1 MSRGVMIHVVI
12 EDTSFRG
19 SFQYVY
25 ETFCLIYTEIL
36 SSIIK

>member
-12 EDTSFRG
+12 EDTSIEVLF
-19 SFQYVY
+19 SMCMK
-25 ETFCLIYTEIL
+25 TFCLIYTEIL